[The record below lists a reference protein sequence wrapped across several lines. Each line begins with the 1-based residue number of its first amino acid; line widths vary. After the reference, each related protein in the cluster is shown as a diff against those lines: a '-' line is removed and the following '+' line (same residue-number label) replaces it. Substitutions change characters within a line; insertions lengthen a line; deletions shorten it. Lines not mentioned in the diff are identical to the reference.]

1 MIPHVARRAGFFF
14 SRWLQGH
21 RRRLCQIQAPSGD
34 CAGALQARSTSISCR
49 WFLDCHQLATSTG
62 FGGRRQRGTGP
73 VRSSPGCCWSTV
85 GQGRGVN
92 RLDDSRAVGGPAL
105 DETLV
110 DAVLQIVPRDPRHET
125 PARGGC
131 LLDHACRTPDSLTSG
146 RGVASY
152 IIPTHGQAVELT
164 TTVWTR
170 LDRSPRVHSISR
182 FSRAIP

>member
-1 MIPHVARRAGFFF
+1 MTPHVARRAGFFF
-14 SRWLQGH
+14 SRWLQAH

-34 CAGALQARSTSISCR
+34 CASALQAGSTLFSGR
-49 WFLDCHQLATSTG
+49 WFLDCHQSAASTG
-62 FGGRRQRGTGP
+62 FGGRHQRGTGP
-73 VRSSPGCCWSTV
+73 MRSSPGCCWSSV

-92 RLDDSRAVGGPAL
+92 RLGDGRAVGGPAL

-110 DAVLQIVPRDPRHET
+110 DAVPQIVPRDPRHGT

-131 LLDHACRTPDSLTSG
+131 LLDHAAPPDSLTSG

-152 IIPTHGQAVELT
+152 IIPTHGQAVELA

-170 LDRSPRVHSISR
+170 LDRSPRVHPISD
-182 FSRAIP
+182 FPRAIP